1 MEYPFT
7 HFAGHMLID
16 MHRLYCMPFVLGVF
30 MNENQLIQIKN
41 HPAFKEMEAK
51 KSKLGIAF
59 TILTLVIYFSY
70 IIMIGTNPALFG
82 SPVAAGKVTTIGI
95 YWGIFVILFSI
106 IITAI
111 YVYKANGEFDDLTKK
126 MMDELELTPEKP
138 VVVNNTH

>member
-1 MEYPFT
+1 
-7 HFAGHMLID
+7 
-16 MHRLYCMPFVLGVF
+16 

-59 TILTLVIYFSY
+59 TILTLVVYFSY